1 MAFPFTVPLIIVA
14 AGVLLVAAALV
25 IANVVGGRTGRRKK
39 WSSAGGILFDER
51 GRLALVRQRDRKG
64 RWRWTLPKGRIDPG
78 ETAEEA
84 ALREVHEESG
94 MRGRIVR
101 PIALHEGRRHFTH
114 FFEMTLERDDG
125 IHDRE
130 TKKVCLVSLAK
141 AADLISSRRD
151 LQILRRFIELRTR
164 TVAQPRAPQSF

>member
-1 MAFPFTVPLIIVA
+1 MLILA
-14 AGVLLVAAALV
+14 TAGLFLIAAALV
-25 IANVVGGRTGRRKK
+25 IATRRGEK

-51 GRLALVRQRDRKG
+51 GRIALVRQRDRMG

-78 ETAEEA
+78 ETAAEA

-101 PIALHEGRRHFTH
+101 PLALHEGRRHFTH
-114 FFEMTLERDDG
+114 YFEMTLEYDDG

-130 TKKVCLVSLAK
+130 TKKVRLVSLTE
-141 AADLISSRRD
+141 AADLMSSRRD
-151 LQILRRFIELRTR
+151 LTILRRLIELRTR
-164 TVAQPRAPQSF
+164 TVGEPQTR